1 MNKSSICFKDKT
13 ILITGAAGTVGKELT
28 KQILKYQPA
37 EIRLLDNNETKIFF
51 LKEKY
56 ENFPF
61 VKCFLGDIR
70 EVMSY
75 NSCKKRVA

>member
-51 LKEKY
+51 NGK
-56 ENFPF
+56 
-61 VKCFLGDIR
+61 I
-70 EVMSY
+70 
-75 NSCKKRVA
+75 